1 MAGGLGKCS
10 KIRHIVR
17 LRQLLR
23 RWRDQ
28 ARMSSFSRSVPSD
41 VPSGHVA
48 VYVGTSRR
56 RFVVRAT
63 YLNHPV
69 LRNLLVQAEKE
80 FGFVNQGPLVFPCEE
95 SVFEESVRFI
105 SLSGSTRSRG
115 FTSPD
120 VFKKNCHVEIRSKR
134 DLWIE
139 SRPLL
144 HGVSEKAIW

>member
-1 MAGGLGKCS
+1 MAGGLGECS

-17 LRQLLR
+17 LRQMLR

-28 ARMSSFSRSVPSD
+28 ARTSSFRRSVPSD

-48 VYVGTSRR
+48 VYVGSSCR

-63 YLNHPV
+63 YLNHPA
-69 LRNLLVQAEKE
+69 LWDLLVQAEEE

-95 SVFEESVRFI
+95 SVFEESIRFI
-105 SLSGSTRSRG
+105 SRSRG
-115 FTSPD
+115 FTCCPD
-120 VFKKNCHVEIRSKR
+120 DVKKNCHVELRSDR
-134 DLWIE
+134 WIE

-144 HGVSEKAIW
+144 NGVSEKAIWY